1 MHNSRTVAVFLLIL
15 VFFTTFAISVTA
27 GELISATGKVNA
39 IMPAERKANITH
51 DPIPALG
58 WPGMTMDFRL
68 ADSASLEGVK
78 VGSEVVFQ
86 LRKAADGAYEIEA
99 LNPLPE

>member
-1 MHNSRTVAVFLLIL
+1 MRQSRTIAIFVLVVAFAA
-15 VFFTTFAISVTA
+15 TFAVSATA
-27 GELISATGKVNA
+27 GEPISATGKVNA
-39 IMPAERKANITH
+39 IMPAERKVNITH

-68 ADSASLEGVK
+68 ADSVSLEGVEA
-78 VGSEVVFQ
+78 GSEVVFQ

-99 LNPLPE
+99 LSPLPE